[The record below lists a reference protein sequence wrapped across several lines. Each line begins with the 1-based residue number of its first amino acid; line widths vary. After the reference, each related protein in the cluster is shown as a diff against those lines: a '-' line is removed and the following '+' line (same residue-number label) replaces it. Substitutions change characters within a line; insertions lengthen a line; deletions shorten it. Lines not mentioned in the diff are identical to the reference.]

1 MSTWELEARQI
12 SKQFP
17 DGTCALQDID
27 WRVQKGETMALIGE
41 SGSGKTTLL
50 RLLNRLV
57 EPSSGT
63 ILIQDRPAKTQ
74 DPITLRRRLG
84 YVPQDGDL
92 FPHWTIR
99 HNVCLVPQL
108 LGWTTDQQRDRL
120 NTLLTLVNL
129 DPAQVADR
137 YPIELSGGQRQR
149 VAVARA
155 LAADPAIVLLDE
167 PFSALDPLT
176 RHELQEQFLSLKTQ
190 LHKTMVL
197 ITHDISEAFRL
208 GDRITVL
215 KDGRIHQIGTSQ
227 ALIDTP
233 ATPYVA
239 SLVQHHLGL
248 ERK

>member
-1 MSTWELEARQI
+1 MSTWELETRQV
-12 SKQFP
+12 SKHFS
-17 DGTCALQDID
+17 DGTCALQAID
-27 WRVQKGETMALIGE
+27 WGVQKGETMVIIGE

-63 ILIQDRPAKTQ
+63 ILIQNNPVTSQ
-74 DPITLRRRLG
+74 DPMTLRRQLG
-84 YVPQDGDL
+84 YVPQSGDL

-99 HNVCLVPQL
+99 RNVCLVPQL
-108 LGWTTDQQRDRL
+108 LGWSTDQQQDRC
-120 NTLLTLVNL
+120 NTLLTLVKL

-167 PFSALDPLT
+167 PFSALDSLT
-176 RHELQEQFLSLKTQ
+176 RHELQEQFLSLKAQ
-190 LHKTMVL
+190 LNKTMVL
-197 ITHDISEAFRL
+197 VTHDVSEAFRL

-227 ALIDTP
+227 ELIDTP

-239 SLVQHHLGL
+239 SLIQQTPARQH
-248 ERK
+248 

>member
-27 WRVQKGETMALIGE
+27 WEVQKGETMALIGE

-63 ILIQDRPAKTQ
+63 ILIQDRPVKTQ

-84 YVPQDGDL
+84 YVSQNGDL

-129 DPAQVADR
+129 DPAQIADR

-176 RHELQEQFLSLKTQ
+176 RHDLQEQFLSLKTQ

-227 ALIDTP
+227 ALMDTP

-239 SLVQHHLGL
+239 SLIQHNPA
-248 ERK
+248 RRY